1 MKRALILTIF
11 VVVAFVA
18 SAQDKTTTVTK
29 PVASATPAVV
39 APATPVTPAT
49 TAAPVAPKTD
59 SVPTPSTEKAT
70 EEVVS
75 IPKTDWLTAFSR
87 IKVDGPMNVV
97 LKKVATAEECRITY
111 DTKGNITSKFKFEVD
126 KKGVLVVSE
135 KYDPKRTSVTDITIY
150 YNSLREVKIAHA
162 KAVFENEVDANIFDL
177 IVSGGAMVS
186 LDIKTLDIA
195 VECTGVSRLTMKGS
209 TKYLT
214 MRASTAK
221 IDCTELSLVS
231 ATIDASHSA
240 EVRLTVTERLEATTS
255 TGAKLLY
262 KGKPTILRDHTV
274 VFGGEIININ

>member
-1 MKRALILTIF
+1 MKRALILTILA
-11 VVVAFVA
+11 VATFVA

-29 PVASATPAVV
+29 PVASATPAVT
-39 APATPVTPAT
+39 APATPV
-49 TAAPVAPKTD
+49 APTAPKTD

-87 IKVDGPMNVV
+87 VKVDGPMNVV

-162 KAVFENEVDANIFDL
+162 KAVFENVVDANIFDL

>member
-1 MKRALILTIF
+1 MKRALILTILA
-11 VVVAFVA
+11 VVAFVA
-18 SAQDKTTTVTK
+18 SAQDKTTTATTQVK
-29 PVASATPAVV
+29 PVV
-39 APATPVTPAT
+39 AT
-49 TAAPVAPKTD
+49 TAAPIATAPAAPAVAAPATD
-59 SVPTPSTEKAT
+59 SIPATSTEKV
-70 EEVVS
+70 EEQVVS
-75 IPKTDWLTAFSR
+75 MPKTDWLTAFTR

-126 KKGVLVVSE
+126 KKGALVVTE

-162 KAVFENEVDANIFDL
+162 KAVFENVIETDLFDL
-177 IVSGGAMVS
+177 IVSGGAIVS

-195 VECTGVSRLTMKGS
+195 VECTGVSRLTLNGS

-221 IDCTELSLVS
+221 INCTDLSVVS

-240 EVRLTVTERLEATTS
+240 EVRMTVSERLEATTS

>member
-1 MKRALILTIF
+1 MKRALILTILA
-11 VVVAFVA
+11 VVAFVA
-18 SAQDKTTTVTK
+18 SAQDKTTTATTQVK
-29 PVASATPAVV
+29 PVV
-39 APATPVTPAT
+39 AT
-49 TAAPVAPKTD
+49 TAAPIATAPAAPAVAAPATD
-59 SVPTPSTEKAT
+59 SIPATSTEKV
-70 EEVVS
+70 EEQVVS
-75 IPKTDWLTAFSR
+75 MPKTDWLTAFTR

-97 LKKVATAEECRITY
+97 LKRVATAEECRITY

-126 KKGVLVVSE
+126 KKGALVVTE

-162 KAVFENEVDANIFDL
+162 KASFENVIETDLFDL
-177 IVSGGAMVS
+177 IVSGGAIVS

-195 VECTGVSRLTMKGS
+195 VECTGVSRLTLNGS

-221 IDCTELSLVS
+221 INCTDLSVVS

-240 EVRLTVTERLEATTS
+240 EVRMTVSERLEATTS